1 MEPVLLLS
9 ISFVHEV
16 LVDFD
21 AVVDYSVCLIFNF
34 SLLVFGDSL
43 KVSDVE
49 MRSFD
54 CLFGSVLP
62 DMWAKHFAARCEYNV
77 SAGVVSSKLRP
88 AERVYLDVYSTSL
101 KFCSYWEVSV
111 KYMQDYFA
119 YFLSV
124 YYIERLKD
132 SFDL

>member
-49 MRSFD
+49 MRYFD

-62 DMWAKHFAARCEYNV
+62 DMGAKHFAARCEYNV
-77 SAGVVSSKLRP
+77 SAGVVSS
-88 AERVYLDVYSTSL
+88 
-101 KFCSYWEVSV
+101 
-111 KYMQDYFA
+111 
-119 YFLSV
+119 
-124 YYIERLKD
+124 
-132 SFDL
+132 